1 MLMGKKGLK
10 IIVVGA
16 GKVGDT
22 LVNRLA
28 EEGHDLVI
36 IDKNVDRLTELANLC
51 DCMGII
57 GNGASHEVL
66 EEAGIA
72 TADLFISVTE
82 SDELNLLCCTIAKQ
96 FNKNLATIAR
106 VRNPDYGK
114 EIPYLRSKLSLE
126 MIINPEY
133 EAAVE
138 AARIL
143 FLPAAISINSF
154 AHGSAELVKIKIPEG
169 NVLDGKT
176 IAYLG
181 SNYTNDLVIVGVERG
196 DEVTI
201 PNGSFELSA
210 GDIISFVATRK
221 VCHSFLKSI
230 GFKTNSVRSTIIIGG
245 GKSAYYLADQ
255 LIKTGIDVKLIEKDP
270 ERCEELSD
278 LLPKATIINGDG
290 INESLLEETGIR
302 DVDSVV
308 ALTGL
313 DEENIMLTLFA
324 RQISKDIKSVTK
336 INKISFTDVIN
347 RLDLGSVIY
356 PKLITSEAIITYA
369 RARQASIGSNVEVM
383 YHLFDERAEAIE
395 FKVMEASNAT
405 GKQLKDMKLKPN
417 TLVSF
422 INRSGRIIIPTGSDS
437 IEVGDS
443 VANLPLKATVKVEST
458 VQLPRHF
465 DMDSIVMDMMA
476 DPKAKAVLAPLMQNA
491 AALFGD
497 GEGGEA
503 STEAI
508 SDEMSMA
515 MMQYMPVRTMLGFS
529 NGAFSEEMALDLLKK
544 MNE

>member
-1 MLMGKKGLK
+1 MSKTGLK

-36 IDKNVDRLTELANLC
+36 IDKNLARLTELANLC

-66 EEAGIA
+66 EEAGVA
-72 TADLFISVTE
+72 SADLFISVTE

-96 FNKNLATIAR
+96 FNKKLATIAR

-143 FLPAAISINSF
+143 YLPAAISINSF
-154 AHGSAELVKIKIPEG
+154 AHGSAEIVKIKIPEG
-169 NVLDGKT
+169 NVLNGKT
-176 IAYLG
+176 VAYLG
-181 SNYTNDLVIVGVERG
+181 SNFTNDLVIVGVERG

-201 PNGSFELSA
+201 PNGAFELAA

-230 GFKTNSVRSTIIIGG
+230 GFNTKSVGSTILIGG
-245 GKSAYYLADQ
+245 GKSAFYLADQ
-255 LIKTGIDVKLIEKDP
+255 LIKTGIDVKIIEKDLA
-270 ERCEELSD
+270 RCEELSE

-290 INESLLEETGIR
+290 INEALLEETGIR

-308 ALTGL
+308 AMTGI
-313 DEENIMLTLFA
+313 DEENIMLSLFA
-324 RQISKDIKSVTK
+324 RQISKGIKSVTK

-356 PKLITSEAIITYA
+356 PKHITAEAIISYA

-395 FKVMEASNAT
+395 FKVMEHSDVT
-405 GKQLKDMKLKPN
+405 DKQLKELKLKSN

-422 INRSGRIIIPTGSDS
+422 INRAGKIIIPKGNDT

-443 VANLPLKATVKVEST
+443 V
-458 VQLPRHF
+458 
-465 DMDSIVMDMMA
+465 MIVS
-476 DPKAKAVLAPLMQNA
+476 KNKGFT
-491 AALFGD
+491 ALTD
-497 GEGGEA
+497 
-503 STEAI
+503 I
-508 SDEMSMA
+508 L
-515 MMQYMPVRTMLGFS
+515 R
-529 NGAFSEEMALDLLKK
+529 
-544 MNE
+544 

>member
-1 MLMGKKGLK
+1 MSKTGLK

-36 IDKNVDRLTELANLC
+36 IDKNLARLTELANLC

-66 EEAGIA
+66 EEAGVA
-72 TADLFISVTE
+72 SADLFIAVTE

-96 FNKNLATIAR
+96 FNKKLATIAR

-143 FLPAAISINSF
+143 YLPAAISINSF
-154 AHGSAELVKIKIPEG
+154 AHGSAEIVKIKIPEG
-169 NVLDGKT
+169 NVLHGKT
-176 IAYLG
+176 VAYLG
-181 SNYTNDLVIVGVERG
+181 SNFTNDLVIVGVERG
-196 DEVTI
+196 NEVTI
-201 PNGSFELSA
+201 PNGAFELSA

-230 GFKTNSVRSTIIIGG
+230 GFNTKSVGSTILIGG
-245 GKSAYYLADQ
+245 GKSAFYLADQ
-255 LIKTGIDVKLIEKDP
+255 LIKTGIYVKIIEKDLA
-270 ERCEELSD
+270 RCEELSE

-290 INESLLEETGIR
+290 INEALLEETGIR

-308 ALTGL
+308 AMTGI
-313 DEENIMLTLFA
+313 DEENIMLSLFA
-324 RQISKDIKSVTK
+324 RQISKGIKSVTK

-356 PKLITSEAIITYA
+356 PKHITAEAIISYA

-395 FKVMEASNAT
+395 FKVMEHSDVT
-405 GKQLKDMKLKPN
+405 DKQLKDLKLKSN

-422 INRSGRIIIPTGSDS
+422 INRAGKIIIPKGNDT

-443 VANLPLKATVKVEST
+443 V
-458 VQLPRHF
+458 
-465 DMDSIVMDMMA
+465 MIVS
-476 DPKAKAVLAPLMQNA
+476 KNKGFT
-491 AALFGD
+491 ALTD
-497 GEGGEA
+497 
-503 STEAI
+503 I
-508 SDEMSMA
+508 L
-515 MMQYMPVRTMLGFS
+515 R
-529 NGAFSEEMALDLLKK
+529 
-544 MNE
+544 

>member
-290 INESLLEETGIR
+290 INESLLEESGIR

-308 ALTGL
+308 ALTGI

-395 FKVMEASNAT
+395 FKVKEPSSAT

-422 INRSGRIIIPTGSDS
+422 INRSGKIIIPKGNDS

-443 VANLPLKATVKVEST
+443 V
-458 VQLPRHF
+458 
-465 DMDSIVMDMMA
+465 MIVTKNKGFTTLTD
-476 DPKAKAVLAPLMQNA
+476 
-491 AALFGD
+491 
-497 GEGGEA
+497 
-503 STEAI
+503 I
-508 SDEMSMA
+508 
-515 MMQYMPVRTMLGFS
+515 VR
-529 NGAFSEEMALDLLKK
+529 
-544 MNE
+544 

>member
-1 MLMGKKGLK
+1 MGKAGLK

-28 EEGHDLVI
+28 EEGHNLVI

-66 EEAGIA
+66 EEAGVSS
-72 TADLFISVTE
+72 ADLFISVTE
-82 SDELNLLCCTIAKQ
+82 SDELNLLCCMIAKQ
-96 FNKNLATIAR
+96 FNKRLATIAR

-114 EIPYLRSKLSLE
+114 EVPYLRSKLSLD

-176 IAYLG
+176 VAYLG

-196 DEVTI
+196 DDVTI
-201 PNGSFELSA
+201 PNGAFELSA

-221 VCHSFLKSI
+221 VCHTFLKSI
-230 GFKTNSVRSTIIIGG
+230 GFKTNSVRSTIMIGG
-245 GKSAYYLADQ
+245 GKSAFYLADQ
-255 LIKTGIDVKLIEKDP
+255 LIKTGIDVKIIEKDLK
-270 ERCEELSD
+270 RCDELSE

-308 ALTGL
+308 AMTGI
-313 DEENIMLTLFA
+313 DEENIMLSLFA
-324 RQISKDIKSVTK
+324 RQISKGIKSVTK

-356 PKLITSEAIITYA
+356 PKQITAEAIIGYA
-369 RARQASIGSNVEVM
+369 RAKQASIGSNVEVM
-383 YHLFDERAEAIE
+383 YHLLDEKAEAIE
-395 FKVMEASNAT
+395 FKVMENSNAT
-405 GKQLKDMKLKPN
+405 GKQLKEMKLKPN

-422 INRSGRIIIPTGSDS
+422 INRSGKIIIPKGDDS

-443 VANLPLKATVKVEST
+443 V
-458 VQLPRHF
+458 
-465 DMDSIVMDMMA
+465 MIVT
-476 DPKAKAVLAPLMQNA
+476 KNKGFT
-491 AALFGD
+491 ALTD
-497 GEGGEA
+497 
-503 STEAI
+503 I
-508 SDEMSMA
+508 L
-515 MMQYMPVRTMLGFS
+515 R
-529 NGAFSEEMALDLLKK
+529 
-544 MNE
+544 

>member
-1 MLMGKKGLK
+1 MGKAGLK

-28 EEGHDLVI
+28 EEGHNLVI

-66 EEAGIA
+66 EEAGA
-72 TADLFISVTE
+72 SSADLFISVTE
-82 SDELNLLCCTIAKQ
+82 SDELNLLCCMIAKQ
-96 FNKNLATIAR
+96 FNKRLATIAR

-114 EIPYLRSKLSLE
+114 EVPYLRSKLSLD

-176 IAYLG
+176 VAYLG

-196 DEVTI
+196 DDVTI
-201 PNGSFELSA
+201 PNGAFELSA

-221 VCHSFLKSI
+221 VCHTFLKSI
-230 GFKTNSVRSTIIIGG
+230 GFKTNSVRSTIMIGG
-245 GKSAYYLADQ
+245 GKSAFYLADQ
-255 LIKTGIDVKLIEKDP
+255 LIKTGIDVKIIEKDLK
-270 ERCEELSD
+270 RCDELSE

-290 INESLLEETGIR
+290 INEALLEETGIR

-308 ALTGL
+308 AMTGI
-313 DEENIMLTLFA
+313 DEENIMLSLFA
-324 RQISKDIKSVTK
+324 RQISKGIKSVTK

-356 PKLITSEAIITYA
+356 PKQITAEAIIGYA
-369 RARQASIGSNVEVM
+369 RAKQASIGSNVEVM
-383 YHLFDERAEAIE
+383 YHLFDEKAEAIE
-395 FKVMEASNAT
+395 FKVMENSNAT
-405 GKQLKDMKLKPN
+405 GKQLKEMKLKPN

-422 INRSGRIIIPTGSDS
+422 INRSGKIIIPKGDDS

-443 VANLPLKATVKVEST
+443 V
-458 VQLPRHF
+458 
-465 DMDSIVMDMMA
+465 MIVT
-476 DPKAKAVLAPLMQNA
+476 KNKGFT
-491 AALFGD
+491 ALTD
-497 GEGGEA
+497 
-503 STEAI
+503 I
-508 SDEMSMA
+508 L
-515 MMQYMPVRTMLGFS
+515 R
-529 NGAFSEEMALDLLKK
+529 
-544 MNE
+544 

>member
-1 MLMGKKGLK
+1 MSKTGLK

-36 IDKNVDRLTELANLC
+36 IDKNLARLTELANLC

-66 EEAGIA
+66 EEAGVA
-72 TADLFISVTE
+72 SADLFIAVTE

-96 FNKNLATIAR
+96 FNKKLATIAR

-143 FLPAAISINSF
+143 YLPAAISINSF
-154 AHGSAELVKIKIPEG
+154 AHGSAEIVKIKIPEG
-169 NVLDGKT
+169 NVLHGKT
-176 IAYLG
+176 VAYLG

-196 DEVTI
+196 EDVTI
-201 PNGSFELSA
+201 PNGAFELAA

-230 GFKTNSVRSTIIIGG
+230 GFNTKSVGSTILIGG
-245 GKSAYYLADQ
+245 GKSAFYLADQ
-255 LIKTGIDVKLIEKDP
+255 LIKTGIDVKIIEKDLR
-270 ERCEELSD
+270 RCEELSE
-278 LLPKATIINGDG
+278 LLPKAVIINGDG

-308 ALTGL
+308 AMTGI
-313 DEENIMLTLFA
+313 DEENIMLSLFA
-324 RQISKDIKSVTK
+324 RQISKGIKSVTK

-356 PKLITSEAIITYA
+356 PKHITAEAIISYA

-395 FKVMEASNAT
+395 FKVMEHSNVT
-405 GKQLKDMKLKPN
+405 DKQLKELKLKSN

-422 INRSGRIIIPTGSDS
+422 INRAGKIIIPKGNDT

-443 VANLPLKATVKVEST
+443 V
-458 VQLPRHF
+458 
-465 DMDSIVMDMMA
+465 MIVT
-476 DPKAKAVLAPLMQNA
+476 KNKGFT
-491 AALFGD
+491 ALTD
-497 GEGGEA
+497 
-503 STEAI
+503 I
-508 SDEMSMA
+508 L
-515 MMQYMPVRTMLGFS
+515 R
-529 NGAFSEEMALDLLKK
+529 
-544 MNE
+544 

>member
-1 MLMGKKGLK
+1 MGKKGLK

-308 ALTGL
+308 ALTGI

-324 RQISKDIKSVTK
+324 RQISRDIKSVTK

-356 PKLITSEAIITYA
+356 PKLITSE
-369 RARQASIGSNVEVM
+369 
-383 YHLFDERAEAIE
+383 
-395 FKVMEASNAT
+395 
-405 GKQLKDMKLKPN
+405 
-417 TLVSF
+417 
-422 INRSGRIIIPTGSDS
+422 
-437 IEVGDS
+437 
-443 VANLPLKATVKVEST
+443 LPL
-458 VQLPRHF
+458 
-465 DMDSIVMDMMA
+465 
-476 DPKAKAVLAPLMQNA
+476 
-491 AALFGD
+491 
-497 GEGGEA
+497 
-503 STEAI
+503 
-508 SDEMSMA
+508 
-515 MMQYMPVRTMLGFS
+515 
-529 NGAFSEEMALDLLKK
+529 
-544 MNE
+544 

>member
-1 MLMGKKGLK
+1 MGKAGLK

-28 EEGHDLVI
+28 EEGHNLVI

-66 EEAGIA
+66 EEAGVSS
-72 TADLFISVTE
+72 ADLFISVTE
-82 SDELNLLCCTIAKQ
+82 SDELNLLCCMIAKQ
-96 FNKNLATIAR
+96 FNKRLATIAR

-114 EIPYLRSKLSLE
+114 EVPYLRSKLSLD

-176 IAYLG
+176 VAYLG

-196 DEVTI
+196 DDVTI
-201 PNGSFELSA
+201 PNGAFELSA

-221 VCHSFLKSI
+221 VCHTFLKSI
-230 GFKTNSVRSTIIIGG
+230 GFKTNSVRSTIMIGG
-245 GKSAYYLADQ
+245 GKSAFYLADQ
-255 LIKTGIDVKLIEKDP
+255 LIKTGIDVKIIEKDLK
-270 ERCEELSD
+270 RCDELSE

-308 ALTGL
+308 AMTGI
-313 DEENIMLTLFA
+313 DEENIMLSLFA
-324 RQISKDIKSVTK
+324 RQISKGIKSVTK

-356 PKLITSEAIITYA
+356 PKQITAEAIIGYA
-369 RARQASIGSNVEVM
+369 RAKQASIGSNVEVM
-383 YHLFDERAEAIE
+383 YHLFDEKAEAIE
-395 FKVMEASNAT
+395 FKVMENSNAT

-422 INRSGRIIIPTGSDS
+422 INRSGKIIIPKGDDS

-443 VANLPLKATVKVEST
+443 V
-458 VQLPRHF
+458 
-465 DMDSIVMDMMA
+465 MIVT
-476 DPKAKAVLAPLMQNA
+476 KNKGFT
-491 AALFGD
+491 ALTD
-497 GEGGEA
+497 
-503 STEAI
+503 I
-508 SDEMSMA
+508 L
-515 MMQYMPVRTMLGFS
+515 R
-529 NGAFSEEMALDLLKK
+529 
-544 MNE
+544 

>member
-1 MLMGKKGLK
+1 MGKAGLK

-28 EEGHDLVI
+28 EEGHNLVI

-51 DCMGII
+51 DCMGIN

-66 EEAGIA
+66 EEAGVSS
-72 TADLFISVTE
+72 ADLFISVTE
-82 SDELNLLCCTIAKQ
+82 SDELNLLCCMIAKQ
-96 FNKNLATIAR
+96 FNKRLATIAR

-114 EIPYLRSKLSLE
+114 EVPYLRSKLSLD

-154 AHGSAELVKIKIPEG
+154 AHGSAEIVKIKIPEG

-176 IAYLG
+176 VAYLG

-196 DEVTI
+196 DDVTI
-201 PNGSFELSA
+201 PNGAFELSA

-221 VCHSFLKSI
+221 VCHTFLKSI
-230 GFKTNSVRSTIIIGG
+230 GFKTNSVRSTIMIGG
-245 GKSAYYLADQ
+245 GKSAFYLADQ
-255 LIKTGIDVKLIEKDP
+255 LIKTGIDVKIIEKDLK
-270 ERCEELSD
+270 RCDELSE

-290 INESLLEETGIR
+290 INEALLEETGIR

-308 ALTGL
+308 AMTGI
-313 DEENIMLTLFA
+313 DEENIMLSLFA
-324 RQISKDIKSVTK
+324 RQISKGIKSVTK

-356 PKLITSEAIITYA
+356 PKQITAEAIIGYA
-369 RARQASIGSNVEVM
+369 RAKQASIGSNVEVM
-383 YHLFDERAEAIE
+383 YHLFDEKAEAIE
-395 FKVMEASNAT
+395 FKVMENSNAT
-405 GKQLKDMKLKPN
+405 GKQLKEMKLKPN

-422 INRSGRIIIPTGSDS
+422 INRSGKIIIPKGDDS

-443 VANLPLKATVKVEST
+443 V
-458 VQLPRHF
+458 
-465 DMDSIVMDMMA
+465 MIVT
-476 DPKAKAVLAPLMQNA
+476 KNKGFT
-491 AALFGD
+491 ALTD
-497 GEGGEA
+497 
-503 STEAI
+503 I
-508 SDEMSMA
+508 L
-515 MMQYMPVRTMLGFS
+515 R
-529 NGAFSEEMALDLLKK
+529 
-544 MNE
+544 

>member
-1 MLMGKKGLK
+1 MTKRGLR

-66 EEAGIA
+66 EEAGVA
-72 TADLFISVTE
+72 SADLFISVTE

-143 FLPAAISINSF
+143 YLPAAILINTF
-154 AHGSAELVKIKIPEG
+154 AHGSAEIVKIKIPEG

-176 IAYLG
+176 VAYLG
-181 SNYTNDLVIVGVERG
+181 SNFTNDLVIVGVERG

-201 PNGSFELSA
+201 PNGSFELAS

-221 VCHSFLKSI
+221 VCHSFLHSI
-230 GFKTNSVRSTIIIGG
+230 GFNTRSVTSTIIIGG
-245 GKSAYYLADQ
+245 GKSAFYLADQ

-270 ERCEELSD
+270 ARCDELSE

-308 ALTGL
+308 ALTGI
-313 DEENIMLTLFA
+313 DEENIMLSLFA
-324 RQISKDIKSVTK
+324 RQISKGVKSVTK

-356 PKLITSEAIITYA
+356 PKKITAEAIIRYA
-369 RARQASIGSNVEVM
+369 RAKQASIGSNIEIL
-383 YHLFDERAEAIE
+383 YHLFDDRAEAIE

-405 GKQLKDMKLKPN
+405 NRKLKDMSLKPN
-417 TLVSF
+417 TLLSF
-422 INRSGRIIIPTGSDS
+422 INRSGKIIIPTGNDT
-437 IEVGDS
+437 IEVGD
-443 VANLPLKATVKVEST
+443 TVMVVTKN
-458 VQLPRHF
+458 
-465 DMDSIVMDMMA
+465 
-476 DPKAKAVLAPLMQNA
+476 K
-491 AALFGD
+491 
-497 GEGGEA
+497 
-503 STEAI
+503 
-508 SDEMSMA
+508 
-515 MMQYMPVRTMLGFS
+515 GFTT
-529 NGAFSEEMALDLLKK
+529 LTDILR
-544 MNE
+544 

>member
-1 MLMGKKGLK
+1 MSKAGLK

-28 EEGHDLVI
+28 DEGHNLVI

-66 EEAGIA
+66 EEAGVSS
-72 TADLFISVTE
+72 ADLFISVTE
-82 SDELNLLCCTIAKQ
+82 SDELNLLCCMIAKQ
-96 FNKNLATIAR
+96 FNKRLATIAR

-114 EIPYLRSKLSLE
+114 EVPYLRSKLSLD

-143 FLPAAISINSF
+143 FLPAALSINSF
-154 AHGSAELVKIKIPEG
+154 AHGSAEIVKIKIPEG

-176 IAYLG
+176 VAYLG

-196 DEVTI
+196 DDVTI
-201 PNGSFELSA
+201 PNGAFELSS

-221 VCHSFLKSI
+221 VCHTFLKSI
-230 GFKTNSVRSTIIIGG
+230 GFKTNSVRSTIMIGG
-245 GKSAYYLADQ
+245 GKSAFYLADQ
-255 LIKTGIDVKLIEKDP
+255 LIKTGIDVKIIEKDMK
-270 ERCEELSD
+270 RCDELSE

-290 INESLLEETGIR
+290 INEALLEETGIR

-308 ALTGL
+308 AMTGI
-313 DEENIMLTLFA
+313 DEENIMLSLFA
-324 RQISKDIKSVTK
+324 RQISKGIKSVTK

-356 PKLITSEAIITYA
+356 PKQITAEAIISYA
-369 RARQASIGSNVEVM
+369 RAKQASIGSNVEVM

-395 FKVMEASNAT
+395 FKVMENSNAT
-405 GKQLKDMKLKPN
+405 GKQLKEMKLKPN

-422 INRSGRIIIPTGSDS
+422 INRSGKIIIPKGDDS
-437 IEVGDS
+437 IEVGD
-443 VANLPLKATVKVEST
+443 TV
-458 VQLPRHF
+458 
-465 DMDSIVMDMMA
+465 MIVT
-476 DPKAKAVLAPLMQNA
+476 KNKGFT
-491 AALFGD
+491 ALTD
-497 GEGGEA
+497 
-503 STEAI
+503 I
-508 SDEMSMA
+508 L
-515 MMQYMPVRTMLGFS
+515 R
-529 NGAFSEEMALDLLKK
+529 
-544 MNE
+544 

>member
-1 MLMGKKGLK
+1 MSKRGLK

-66 EEAGIA
+66 EEAGVSS
-72 TADLFISVTE
+72 ADLFISVTE

-96 FNKNLATIAR
+96 FNKRLATIAR

-143 FLPAAISINSF
+143 FLPAALSINSF
-154 AHGSAELVKIKIPEG
+154 AHGSAEIVKIKIPEG

-176 IAYLG
+176 VAYLG
-181 SNYTNDLVIVGVERG
+181 SNYSSDVLIVGVERG
-196 DEVTI
+196 DDVTI
-201 PNGSFELSA
+201 PNGAFELSA

-221 VCHSFLKSI
+221 VCHTFLKSI
-230 GFKTNSVRSTIIIGG
+230 GFKTNSVSSTIIIGG
-245 GKSAYYLADQ
+245 GKSAFYLADQ
-255 LIKTGIDVKLIEKDP
+255 LIKTGIDVKIIEKDLK
-270 ERCEELSD
+270 RCDELSE

-290 INESLLEETGIR
+290 INESLLEESGIR

-308 ALTGL
+308 AMTGI
-313 DEENIMLTLFA
+313 DEENIMLALFA
-324 RQISKDIKSVTK
+324 RQISRGIKSVTK

-356 PKLITSEAIITYA
+356 PKQITAEAIISYA
-369 RARQASIGSNVEVM
+369 RAKQASIGSNVEVM
-383 YHLFDERAEAIE
+383 YHLFDEKAEAIE
-395 FKVMEASNAT
+395 FKVMENSNAT
-405 GKQLKDMKLKPN
+405 GKMLKEMKLKPN

-422 INRSGRIIIPTGSDS
+422 INRSGKIIIPKGDDS

-443 VANLPLKATVKVEST
+443 VMIVTKNKGFTALTDILK
-458 VQLPRHF
+458 
-465 DMDSIVMDMMA
+465 
-476 DPKAKAVLAPLMQNA
+476 
-491 AALFGD
+491 
-497 GEGGEA
+497 
-503 STEAI
+503 
-508 SDEMSMA
+508 
-515 MMQYMPVRTMLGFS
+515 
-529 NGAFSEEMALDLLKK
+529 
-544 MNE
+544 

>member
-1 MLMGKKGLK
+1 MSKAGLK

-36 IDKNVDRLTELANLC
+36 IDKNLARLTELANLC

-66 EEAGIA
+66 EEAGVA
-72 TADLFISVTE
+72 SADLFIAVTE

-96 FNKNLATIAR
+96 FNKKLATIAR

-143 FLPAAISINSF
+143 YLPAAISINSF
-154 AHGSAELVKIKIPEG
+154 AHGSAEIVKIKIPEG
-169 NVLDGKT
+169 NVLHGKT
-176 IAYLG
+176 VAYLG

-196 DEVTI
+196 EDVTI
-201 PNGSFELSA
+201 PNGAFELAA

-230 GFKTNSVRSTIIIGG
+230 GFNTKSVGSTILIGG
-245 GKSAYYLADQ
+245 GKSAFYLADQ
-255 LIKTGIDVKLIEKDP
+255 LIKTGIDVKIIEKDLR
-270 ERCEELSD
+270 RCEELSE
-278 LLPKATIINGDG
+278 LLPKAVIINGDG
-290 INESLLEETGIR
+290 INEALLEETGIR

-308 ALTGL
+308 AMTGI
-313 DEENIMLTLFA
+313 DEENIMLSLFA
-324 RQISKDIKSVTK
+324 RQISKGIKSVTK
-336 INKISFTDVIN
+336 INKISFNDVIN

-356 PKLITSEAIITYA
+356 PKHITAEAIISYA

-395 FKVMEASNAT
+395 FKVMEHSNVT
-405 GKQLKDMKLKPN
+405 DKQLKELKLKSN

-422 INRSGRIIIPTGSDS
+422 INRAGKIIIPKGNDT

-443 VANLPLKATVKVEST
+443 V
-458 VQLPRHF
+458 
-465 DMDSIVMDMMA
+465 MIVT
-476 DPKAKAVLAPLMQNA
+476 KNKGFT
-491 AALFGD
+491 ALTD
-497 GEGGEA
+497 
-503 STEAI
+503 I
-508 SDEMSMA
+508 L
-515 MMQYMPVRTMLGFS
+515 R
-529 NGAFSEEMALDLLKK
+529 
-544 MNE
+544 

>member
-1 MLMGKKGLK
+1 MSKRGLK

-36 IDKNVDRLTELANLC
+36 IDKNVNRLTELANLC

-57 GNGASHEVL
+57 GNGASHGVL
-66 EEAGIA
+66 EEAGVA
-72 TADLFISVTE
+72 SADLFISVTE
-82 SDELNLLCCTIAKQ
+82 SDELNFLCCTIAKQ

-143 FLPAAISINSF
+143 YLPAALSINSF
-154 AHGSAELVKIKIPEG
+154 AHGSAEIVKIKIPEG

-176 IAYLG
+176 VAYLG
-181 SNYTNDLVIVGVERG
+181 SNITNNILIVGVERG

-201 PNGSFELSA
+201 PNGAFELSA

-221 VCHSFLKSI
+221 ECYSFLKSI
-230 GFKTNSVRSTIIIGG
+230 GFKTNSVRSTIMIGG
-245 GKSAYYLADQ
+245 GKSAFYLADQ
-255 LIKTGIDVKLIEKDP
+255 LIKTGIDVKIIEKDAN
-270 ERCEELSD
+270 RCDELSE

-308 ALTGL
+308 AMTGI
-313 DEENIMLTLFA
+313 DEENIMLALFA
-324 RQISKDIKSVTK
+324 RQISKGIKSVTK

-356 PKLITSEAIITYA
+356 PKQITAEAIITYA
-369 RARQASIGSNVEVM
+369 RAKQASIGSNVEVM

-395 FKVMEASNAT
+395 FKVMEKSDVT
-405 GKQLKDMKLKPN
+405 DRPLKEMKLKPN
-417 TLVSF
+417 TLLAF
-422 INRSGRIIIPTGSDS
+422 INRSGKIIIPSGNDS

-443 VANLPLKATVKVEST
+443 V
-458 VQLPRHF
+458 
-465 DMDSIVMDMMA
+465 MIVS
-476 DPKAKAVLAPLMQNA
+476 KNKGFT
-491 AALFGD
+491 ALTD
-497 GEGGEA
+497 
-503 STEAI
+503 I
-508 SDEMSMA
+508 L
-515 MMQYMPVRTMLGFS
+515 R
-529 NGAFSEEMALDLLKK
+529 
-544 MNE
+544 

>member
-1 MLMGKKGLK
+1 MTKRGLR

-66 EEAGIA
+66 EEAGVA
-72 TADLFISVTE
+72 SADLFISVTE

-143 FLPAAISINSF
+143 YLPAAILINTF
-154 AHGSAELVKIKIPEG
+154 AHGSAEIVKIKIPEG

-176 IAYLG
+176 VAYLG
-181 SNYTNDLVIVGVERG
+181 SNFTNDLVIVGVERG

-201 PNGSFELSA
+201 PNGSFELAS

-221 VCHSFLKSI
+221 VCHSFLHSI
-230 GFKTNSVRSTIIIGG
+230 GFNTRSVTSTIIIGG
-245 GKSAYYLADQ
+245 GKSAFYLADQ

-270 ERCEELSD
+270 ARCDELSE

-308 ALTGL
+308 ALTGI
-313 DEENIMLTLFA
+313 DEENIMLSLFA
-324 RQISKDIKSVTK
+324 RQISKGVKSVTK

-356 PKLITSEAIITYA
+356 PKKITAEAIIRYA
-369 RARQASIGSNVEVM
+369 RAKQASIGSNIEIL
-383 YHLFDERAEAIE
+383 YHLFDDRAEAIE

-405 GKQLKDMKLKPN
+405 NRKLKDMNLKPN
-417 TLVSF
+417 TLLSF
-422 INRSGRIIIPTGSDS
+422 INRSGKIIIPTGNDT
-437 IEVGDS
+437 IEVGD
-443 VANLPLKATVKVEST
+443 TVMVVTKN
-458 VQLPRHF
+458 
-465 DMDSIVMDMMA
+465 
-476 DPKAKAVLAPLMQNA
+476 K
-491 AALFGD
+491 
-497 GEGGEA
+497 
-503 STEAI
+503 
-508 SDEMSMA
+508 
-515 MMQYMPVRTMLGFS
+515 GFTT
-529 NGAFSEEMALDLLKK
+529 LTDILR
-544 MNE
+544 

>member
-1 MLMGKKGLK
+1 MGKAGLK

-28 EEGHDLVI
+28 EEGHNLVI

-66 EEAGIA
+66 EEAGVSS
-72 TADLFISVTE
+72 ADLFISVTE
-82 SDELNLLCCTIAKQ
+82 SDELNLLCCMIAKQ
-96 FNKNLATIAR
+96 FNKRLATIAR

-114 EIPYLRSKLSLE
+114 EVPYLRSKLSLD

-176 IAYLG
+176 VAYLG
-181 SNYTNDLVIVGVERG
+181 SNYTNDLVIVVVERG
-196 DEVTI
+196 DDVTI
-201 PNGSFELSA
+201 PNGAFELSA

-221 VCHSFLKSI
+221 VCHTFLKSI
-230 GFKTNSVRSTIIIGG
+230 GFKTNSVRSTIMIGG
-245 GKSAYYLADQ
+245 GKSAFYLADQ
-255 LIKTGIDVKLIEKDP
+255 LIKTGIDVKIIEKDLK
-270 ERCEELSD
+270 RCDELSE

-290 INESLLEETGIR
+290 INEALLEETGIR

-308 ALTGL
+308 AMTGI
-313 DEENIMLTLFA
+313 DEENIMLSLFA
-324 RQISKDIKSVTK
+324 RQISKGIKSVTK

-356 PKLITSEAIITYA
+356 PKQITAEAIIGYA
-369 RARQASIGSNVEVM
+369 RAKQASIGSNVEVM
-383 YHLFDERAEAIE
+383 YHLFDEKAEAIE
-395 FKVMEASNAT
+395 FKVMENSNAT
-405 GKQLKDMKLKPN
+405 GKQLKEMKLKPN

-422 INRSGRIIIPTGSDS
+422 INRSGKIIIPKGDDS
-437 IEVGDS
+437 IEVGD
-443 VANLPLKATVKVEST
+443 TV
-458 VQLPRHF
+458 
-465 DMDSIVMDMMA
+465 MIVT
-476 DPKAKAVLAPLMQNA
+476 KNKGFT
-491 AALFGD
+491 ALTD
-497 GEGGEA
+497 
-503 STEAI
+503 I
-508 SDEMSMA
+508 L
-515 MMQYMPVRTMLGFS
+515 R
-529 NGAFSEEMALDLLKK
+529 
-544 MNE
+544 

>member
-1 MLMGKKGLK
+1 MTKRGLK

-36 IDKNVDRLTELANLC
+36 IDKNVERLTEPANLC

-66 EEAGIA
+66 EESGVAN
-72 TADLFISVTE
+72 ADLFISVTE

-143 FLPAAISINSF
+143 YLPAAIFINSF
-154 AHGSAELVKIKIPEG
+154 AHGSAEIVKIKIPEG

-176 IAYLG
+176 VAYLG

-196 DEVTI
+196 DDVTI
-201 PNGSFELSA
+201 PNGSFELKA

-221 VCHSFLKSI
+221 VCHAFLKSI
-230 GFKTNSVRSTIIIGG
+230 GFNTRSVSNTIIIGG

-255 LIKTGIDVKLIEKDP
+255 LIKTGIDVKIIEKDP
-270 ERCEELSD
+270 GRCDELSE

-290 INESLLEETGIR
+290 INEALLEETGIR

-308 ALTGL
+308 AMTGI
-313 DEENIMLTLFA
+313 DEENIMLSLFA
-324 RQISKDIKSVTK
+324 KQISKNVKSVTK

-347 RLDLGSVIY
+347 RLDLDSVIY
-356 PKLITSEAIITYA
+356 PKKITAEAIISYA
-369 RARQASIGSNVEVM
+369 RAKQASIGSNVEVM
-383 YHLFDERAEAIE
+383 YHLFNERAEAIE
-395 FKVMEASNAT
+395 FKVMEPSNAT
-405 GKQLKDMKLKPN
+405 GKMLKDMTLKPN
-417 TLVSF
+417 TLLSF
-422 INRSGRIIIPTGSDS
+422 INRSGRIIIPTGTDS

-443 VANLPLKATVKVEST
+443 VMVVTLNKGFT
-458 VQLPRHF
+458 
-465 DMDSIVMDMMA
+465 
-476 DPKAKAVLAPLMQNA
+476 
-491 AALFGD
+491 ALTD
-497 GEGGEA
+497 
-503 STEAI
+503 I
-508 SDEMSMA
+508 L
-515 MMQYMPVRTMLGFS
+515 R
-529 NGAFSEEMALDLLKK
+529 
-544 MNE
+544 

>member
-1 MLMGKKGLK
+1 MAKRGLK

-36 IDKNVDRLTELANLC
+36 IDKNADHLTELANLC

-66 EEAGIA
+66 EEAGVA

-114 EIPYLRSKLSLE
+114 EIPYLRSKLNLA

-143 FLPAAISINSF
+143 YLPAAIMINSF
-154 AHGSAELVKIKIPEG
+154 AHGSAEIVKIKIPEG

-176 IAYLG
+176 VAYLG
-181 SNYTNDLVIVGVERG
+181 SHYTNDLVIVGVERG
-196 DEVTI
+196 DDVTL
-201 PNGSFELSA
+201 PNGAFELKS

-221 VCHSFLKSI
+221 VCYAFLKSI
-230 GFKTNSVRSTIIIGG
+230 GFNTRSVSNSIIIGG
-245 GKSAYYLADQ
+245 GKSAFYLADQ
-255 LIKTGIDVKLIEKDP
+255 LIKAGIDVKIIEKDP
-270 ERCEELSD
+270 DRCAELSD
-278 LLPKATIINGDG
+278 LLPKAIIINGDG
-290 INESLLEETGIR
+290 VNESLLEESGIR
-302 DVDSVV
+302 DADSVV
-308 ALTGL
+308 ALTGI
-313 DEENIMLTLFA
+313 DEENIMLSLFA
-324 RQISKDIKSVTK
+324 KEISKGIKSVTK

-356 PKLITSEAIITYA
+356 PKKITAEAIISYA
-369 RARQASIGSNVEVM
+369 RAKQASIGSNVEIM
-383 YHLFDERAEAIE
+383 YHLYNERVEAIE
-395 FKVMEASNAT
+395 FKVMESSNAT
-405 GKQLKDMKLKPN
+405 NTKLKDMSLKPN

-422 INRSGRIIIPTGSDS
+422 ISRSGKIIIPTGNDS

-443 VANLPLKATVKVEST
+443 V
-458 VQLPRHF
+458 
-465 DMDSIVMDMMA
+465 MIVTT
-476 DPKAKAVLAPLMQNA
+476 N
-491 AALFGD
+491 
-497 GEGGEA
+497 
-503 STEAI
+503 T
-508 SDEMSMA
+508 
-515 MMQYMPVRTMLGFS
+515 GFTT
-529 NGAFSEEMALDLLKK
+529 LTDILR
-544 MNE
+544 

>member
-1 MLMGKKGLK
+1 MGKAGLK

-28 EEGHDLVI
+28 EEGHNLVI

-66 EEAGIA
+66 EEAGVSS
-72 TADLFISVTE
+72 ADLFISVTE
-82 SDELNLLCCTIAKQ
+82 SDELNLLCCMIAKQ
-96 FNKNLATIAR
+96 FNKRLATIAR

-114 EIPYLRSKLSLE
+114 EVPYLRSKLSLD

-176 IAYLG
+176 VAYLG

-196 DEVTI
+196 DDVTI
-201 PNGSFELSA
+201 PNGAFELSA

-221 VCHSFLKSI
+221 VCHTFLKSI
-230 GFKTNSVRSTIIIGG
+230 GFKTNSVRSTIMIGG
-245 GKSAYYLADQ
+245 GKSAFYLADQ
-255 LIKTGIDVKLIEKDP
+255 LIKTGIDVKIIEKDLK
-270 ERCEELSD
+270 RCDELSE

-308 ALTGL
+308 AMTGI
-313 DEENIMLTLFA
+313 DEENIMLSLFA
-324 RQISKDIKSVTK
+324 RQISKGIKSVTK

-356 PKLITSEAIITYA
+356 PKQITAEAIIGYA
-369 RARQASIGSNVEVM
+369 RAKQASIGSNVEVM
-383 YHLFDERAEAIE
+383 YHLFDEKAEAIE
-395 FKVMEASNAT
+395 FKVMENSNAT
-405 GKQLKDMKLKPN
+405 GKQLKEMKLKPN

-422 INRSGRIIIPTGSDS
+422 INRSGKIIIPKGDDS

-443 VANLPLKATVKVEST
+443 V
-458 VQLPRHF
+458 
-465 DMDSIVMDMMA
+465 MIVT
-476 DPKAKAVLAPLMQNA
+476 KNKGFT
-491 AALFGD
+491 ALTD
-497 GEGGEA
+497 
-503 STEAI
+503 I
-508 SDEMSMA
+508 L
-515 MMQYMPVRTMLGFS
+515 R
-529 NGAFSEEMALDLLKK
+529 
-544 MNE
+544 

>member
-1 MLMGKKGLK
+1 MSKTGLK

-36 IDKNVDRLTELANLC
+36 IDKNLARLTELANLC

-66 EEAGIA
+66 EEAGVA
-72 TADLFISVTE
+72 SADLFIAVTE

-96 FNKNLATIAR
+96 FNKKLATIAR

-143 FLPAAISINSF
+143 YLPAAISINSF
-154 AHGSAELVKIKIPEG
+154 AHGSAEIVKIKIPEG
-169 NVLDGKT
+169 NVLHGKT
-176 IAYLG
+176 VAYLG

-196 DEVTI
+196 EDVTI
-201 PNGSFELSA
+201 PNGAFELAA

-230 GFKTNSVRSTIIIGG
+230 GFNTKSVGSTILIGG
-245 GKSAYYLADQ
+245 GKSAFYLADQ
-255 LIKTGIDVKLIEKDP
+255 LIKTGIDVKIIEKDLQ
-270 ERCEELSD
+270 RCEELSE
-278 LLPKATIINGDG
+278 LLPKAVIINGDG

-308 ALTGL
+308 AMTGI
-313 DEENIMLTLFA
+313 DEENIMLSLFA
-324 RQISKDIKSVTK
+324 RQISKGIKSVTK
-336 INKISFTDVIN
+336 INKISFNDVIN

-356 PKLITSEAIITYA
+356 PKHITAEAIISYA

-395 FKVMEASNAT
+395 FKVMEHSNVT
-405 GKQLKDMKLKPN
+405 DKQLKELKLKSN

-422 INRSGRIIIPTGSDS
+422 INRAGKIIIPKGNDT

-443 VANLPLKATVKVEST
+443 V
-458 VQLPRHF
+458 
-465 DMDSIVMDMMA
+465 MIVT
-476 DPKAKAVLAPLMQNA
+476 KNKGFT
-491 AALFGD
+491 ALTD
-497 GEGGEA
+497 
-503 STEAI
+503 I
-508 SDEMSMA
+508 L
-515 MMQYMPVRTMLGFS
+515 R
-529 NGAFSEEMALDLLKK
+529 
-544 MNE
+544 

>member
-1 MLMGKKGLK
+1 MSKTGLK

-36 IDKNVDRLTELANLC
+36 IDKNLARLTELANLC

-66 EEAGIA
+66 EEAGVA
-72 TADLFISVTE
+72 SADLFIAVTE

-96 FNKNLATIAR
+96 FNKKLATIAR

-143 FLPAAISINSF
+143 YLPAAISINSF
-154 AHGSAELVKIKIPEG
+154 AHGSAEIVKIKIPEG
-169 NVLDGKT
+169 NVLHGKT
-176 IAYLG
+176 VAYLG

-196 DEVTI
+196 EDVTI
-201 PNGSFELSA
+201 PNGAFELAA

-230 GFKTNSVRSTIIIGG
+230 GFNTKSVGSTILIGG
-245 GKSAYYLADQ
+245 GKSAFYLADQ
-255 LIKTGIDVKLIEKDP
+255 LIKTGIDVKIIEKDLR
-270 ERCEELSD
+270 RCEELSE
-278 LLPKATIINGDG
+278 LLPKAVIINGDG
-290 INESLLEETGIR
+290 INEALLEETGIR

-308 ALTGL
+308 AMTGI
-313 DEENIMLTLFA
+313 DEENIMLSLFA
-324 RQISKDIKSVTK
+324 RHISKGIKSVTK
-336 INKISFTDVIN
+336 INKISFNDVIN

-356 PKLITSEAIITYA
+356 PKHITAEAIISYA

-395 FKVMEASNAT
+395 FKVMEHSNVT
-405 GKQLKDMKLKPN
+405 DKQLKELKLKSN

-422 INRSGRIIIPTGSDS
+422 INRAGKIIIPKGNDT

-443 VANLPLKATVKVEST
+443 V
-458 VQLPRHF
+458 
-465 DMDSIVMDMMA
+465 MIVT
-476 DPKAKAVLAPLMQNA
+476 KNKGFT
-491 AALFGD
+491 ALTD
-497 GEGGEA
+497 
-503 STEAI
+503 I
-508 SDEMSMA
+508 L
-515 MMQYMPVRTMLGFS
+515 R
-529 NGAFSEEMALDLLKK
+529 
-544 MNE
+544 

>member
-1 MLMGKKGLK
+1 MTKRGLK

-66 EEAGIA
+66 EEAGVA
-72 TADLFISVTE
+72 SADLFISVTE

-143 FLPAAISINSF
+143 YLPAAILINTF
-154 AHGSAELVKIKIPEG
+154 AHGSAEIVKIKIPEG

-176 IAYLG
+176 VAYLG
-181 SNYTNDLVIVGVERG
+181 SNFTNDLVIVGVERG

-201 PNGSFELSA
+201 PNGSFELAA
-210 GDIISFVATRK
+210 GDVISFVATRK
-221 VCHSFLKSI
+221 VCHSFLHSI
-230 GFKTNSVRSTIIIGG
+230 GFNTRSVTSTIIIGG
-245 GKSAYYLADQ
+245 GKSAFYLADQ
-255 LIKTGIDVKLIEKDP
+255 LIKTGIDVKIIEKDP
-270 ERCEELSD
+270 ERCNELSE

-308 ALTGL
+308 ALTGI
-313 DEENIMLTLFA
+313 DEENIMLSLFA
-324 RQISKDIKSVTK
+324 RQISKGVKSVTK

-356 PKLITSEAIITYA
+356 PKKITAEAIIRYA
-369 RARQASIGSNVEVM
+369 RAKQASIGSNIEIL
-383 YHLFDERAEAIE
+383 YHLFDDRAEAIE

-405 GKQLKDMKLKPN
+405 NRKLKDMSLKPN
-417 TLVSF
+417 TLLSF
-422 INRSGRIIIPTGSDS
+422 INRSGKIIIPTGNDT
-437 IEVGDS
+437 IEVGD
-443 VANLPLKATVKVEST
+443 TVMVVTKN
-458 VQLPRHF
+458 
-465 DMDSIVMDMMA
+465 
-476 DPKAKAVLAPLMQNA
+476 K
-491 AALFGD
+491 
-497 GEGGEA
+497 
-503 STEAI
+503 
-508 SDEMSMA
+508 
-515 MMQYMPVRTMLGFS
+515 GFTT
-529 NGAFSEEMALDLLKK
+529 LTDILR
-544 MNE
+544 

>member
-1 MLMGKKGLK
+1 MSKTGLK

-36 IDKNVDRLTELANLC
+36 IDKNLARLTELANLC

-66 EEAGIA
+66 EEAGVA
-72 TADLFISVTE
+72 SADLFIAVTE

-96 FNKNLATIAR
+96 FNKKLATIAR

-143 FLPAAISINSF
+143 YLPAAISINSF
-154 AHGSAELVKIKIPEG
+154 AHGSAEIVKIKIPEG
-169 NVLDGKT
+169 NVLHGKT
-176 IAYLG
+176 VAYLG
-181 SNYTNDLVIVGVERG
+181 SNFTNDLVIVGVERG
-196 DEVTI
+196 NEVTI
-201 PNGSFELSA
+201 PNGAFELSA

-230 GFKTNSVRSTIIIGG
+230 GFNTKSVGSTILIGG
-245 GKSAYYLADQ
+245 GKSAFYLADQ
-255 LIKTGIDVKLIEKDP
+255 LIKTGIYVKIIEKDLA
-270 ERCEELSD
+270 RCEELSE

-290 INESLLEETGIR
+290 INEALLEETGIR

-308 ALTGL
+308 AMTGI
-313 DEENIMLTLFA
+313 DEENIMLSLFA
-324 RQISKDIKSVTK
+324 RQISKGIKSVTK

-356 PKLITSEAIITYA
+356 PKHITAEAIISYA

-395 FKVMEASNAT
+395 FKVMEHSDVT
-405 GKQLKDMKLKPN
+405 DKQLKELKLKSN

-422 INRSGRIIIPTGSDS
+422 INRAGKIIIPKGNDT

-443 VANLPLKATVKVEST
+443 V
-458 VQLPRHF
+458 
-465 DMDSIVMDMMA
+465 MIVS
-476 DPKAKAVLAPLMQNA
+476 KNKGFT
-491 AALFGD
+491 ALTD
-497 GEGGEA
+497 
-503 STEAI
+503 I
-508 SDEMSMA
+508 L
-515 MMQYMPVRTMLGFS
+515 R
-529 NGAFSEEMALDLLKK
+529 
-544 MNE
+544 